1 MFQTTTGPPKGLG
14 PEFHIVQAVR
24 IWLMG
29 CTISLKRE
37 IHCVQTH
44 IISLSELQRGAYT
57 LPCCNLVN
65 ISCTLVE
72 SQLPSS

>member
-1 MFQTTTGPPKGLG
+1 MFQTTIGAPKGLG

-37 IHCVQTH
+37 VHCVQMH

-57 LPCCNLVN
+57 LACRNFVN
-65 ISCTLVE
+65 MSCALVE
-72 SQLPSS
+72 SQLPPS